1 MKKYFFRVL
10 PVLLFFFSVP
20 AFLQAAAPSSTAIVS
35 TENDEARE
43 IINDIIAVVGLKP
56 NFEVQA
62 MSKIDN
68 AAAVT
73 YNGKR
78 FIVYN
83 PQFITNLNI
92 AAGNKWAAVSVLAHE
107 IGHHL
112 NGHTLSGQGS
122 LPALEL
128 EADEFSGFVLQ
139 KMGATLSQAQAA
151 MKIAG
156 NYKESLTHPAGQDR
170 LAAIQKGWNR
180 ATAANP
186 DLAKY
191 NKPVPPAERQQAL
204 ASRAQPMQR
213 SYQERGYQ
221 ENNNSMSAA
230 NTVLD
235 SRYVFAKV
243 DFPSDRSANYYVTTR
258 YNVVKVANGQ
268 MYVLGKMMR
277 TDNET
282 YPYVLKVGEDED
294 GTLFVER
301 SGKIVTSRRQ
311 LAGYLRI

>member
-1 MKKYFFRVL
+1 MSMKKYIFRAL
-10 PVLLFFFSVP
+10 PVLLLFFSAP
-20 AFLQAAAPSSTAIVS
+20 AVLQAAAPQSYTVA
-35 TENDEARE
+35 NADDEARE
-43 IINDIIAVVGLKP
+43 IINDIIAIVGLKA

-62 MSKIDN
+62 MAKIQN

-112 NGHTLSGQGS
+112 NGHTLTGSGS
-122 LPALEL
+122 KPALEI

-139 KMGATLSQAQAA
+139 KMGASLSQAQAA

-156 NYKESLTHPAGQDR
+156 NYKESLTHPALQDR
-170 LAAIQKGWNR
+170 LAAIQDGWRR

-191 NKPVPPAERQQAL
+191 NKPVPQQERQAVS
-204 ASRAQPMQR
+204 SRPPSSER
-213 SYQERGYQ
+213 VYQSTVQ
-221 ENNNSMSAA
+221 SSSA

-235 SRYVFAKV
+235 SRNVFAKV
-243 DFPSDRSANYYVTTR
+243 DFPADRAANYYVTTR
-258 YNVVKVANGQ
+258 FNIVKVLNGQ
-268 MYVLGKMMR
+268 LYVLGKMLR
-277 TDNET
+277 TDSET
-282 YPYVLKVGEDED
+282 YPFVLKVNDD
-294 GTLFVER
+294 ADNPLFVER

-311 LAGYLRI
+311 VAGYLRI